1 MIKIPVAVEKR
12 LKDEVPRFQKVLED
26 ARRRDINEADTVVIV
41 TDMLERVFGM
51 DKYMDVTREYAIKG
65 TFVDLAVQIN
75 GRLEYFIE
83 VKAIGLGLKQN
94 HLRQAVD
101 YAAKEGVRWA
111 VLTNGIDWQI
121 HRVTVD
127 GQVTS
132 DEMISFNFLE
142 ISTRKPADL
151 EALFLLCKRGVG
163 QDLMQDFFDKKQAC
177 NRFVI
182 GATLCTE
189 EVSNTVRR
197 ILKRMSPDLKIS
209 VEEIADVISSEVIK
223 REVLESEA
231 GLQAKKSFEK
241 FVAKE
246 KRAKKQIAPAAMSSV
261 KPLETDSSPEEV
273 GTN

>member
-1 MIKIPVAVEKR
+1 MIKIPAVVEKR
-12 LKDEVPRFQKVLED
+12 LKEEVPKFQKILDD

-51 DKYMDVTREYAIKG
+51 DKYVDITREYAVKG

-83 VKAIGLGLKQN
+83 VKAIGLDLKQG

-127 GQVTS
+127 GQVSS
-132 DEMISFNFLE
+132 DEMISFSFLD
-142 ISTRKPADL
+142 ISPRKPSDL
-151 EALFLLCKRGVG
+151 EVLFLLCKRGVG

-182 GATLCTE
+182 GSVLCTE
-189 EVSNTVRR
+189 EISNAVRR
-197 ILKRMSPDLKIS
+197 MLKRMTPELKITI
-209 VEEIADVISSEVIK
+209 EEIADVISREVIK

-231 GLQAKKSFEK
+231 GGLAQKSIDK
-241 FVAKE
+241 FIAKE
-246 KRAKKQIAPAAMSSV
+246 KRAKKQAAPSTSV
-261 KPLETDSSPEEV
+261 PITMPTGS
-273 GTN
+273 TNEAEAI